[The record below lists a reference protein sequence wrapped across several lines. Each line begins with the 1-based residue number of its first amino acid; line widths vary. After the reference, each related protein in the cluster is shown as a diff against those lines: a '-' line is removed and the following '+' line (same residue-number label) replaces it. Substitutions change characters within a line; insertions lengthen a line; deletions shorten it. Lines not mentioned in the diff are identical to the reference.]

1 VRLDARLIKESASF
15 PLESLLMNDTTP
27 MESGTSRWLIPI
39 FLFVGTLLVI
49 GATSK
54 DYGITWDE
62 PPYFHASDLHVRWIS
77 DFAENIAS
85 GQLRRSLDD
94 QTIKAAWHWNPY
106 NVPHPPFSRIISG
119 GIKEISPHSIDK
131 FSAYRMGPA
140 IFFAVLVTVMFLWM
154 KELFG
159 TSTGLFSALAV
170 VLTPNLF
177 GYAHIAV
184 TDLPL
189 ASMWFLTAYSF
200 WKGLSS
206 WKWSVVLGIVWG
218 LTLATKFPAVLT
230 LIPLILWA
238 HLFHRYKYANNS
250 FAMLFV
256 GPIVMVA
263 TQPYLWHQTGLRV
276 LEFLYEGISRG
287 YRLETNFGVFF
298 SNQLLSSNN
307 LPWYYPFY
315 LVGITMS
322 EPIVVLAL
330 LGITSPV
337 LSQER
342 RSSVVLLLANAVFVL
357 TLGLMPGAVLHDGVR
372 QMLSA
377 LPFVV
382 ALASAGFFML
392 TTWLLNIARR
402 SEALRQIINL
412 ESKLAG
418 LLLLSCCLLSLLD
431 LYFYHPFQLSYYN
444 RFVGGLGGAYK
455 RGLEVTYFMEAIT
468 PNFVQ
473 ALNDNLPKNAAVY
486 ASFSNF
492 IFNYYQKEGQ
502 LRRDIKI
509 SDGRQFD
516 FYLLLNRR
524 GALSPR
530 ERNLMEARVQPYLS
544 IGVDGV
550 PLVALFDFRNPR
562 TIGSHA
568 DASTPGVLQKRE

>member
-1 VRLDARLIKESASF
+1 
-15 PLESLLMNDTTP
+15 
-27 MESGTSRWLIPI
+27 
-39 FLFVGTLLVI
+39 LFFGTLLLI
-49 GATSK
+49 GATLK
-54 DYGITWDE
+54 DYGVTWDE
-62 PPYFHASDLHVRWIS
+62 PPYFHASDLHMRWIT
-77 DFAENIAS
+77 DFVENMTR
-85 GQLRRSLDD
+85 GEFRKDLDD

-119 GIKEISPHSIDK
+119 LTRMISSLFLDK

-140 IFFAVLVTVMFLWM
+140 LFFAALVTGMFLWM

-218 LTLATKFPAVLT
+218 LALSTKFPAVLIA
-230 LIPLILWA
+230 IPLIVWA
-238 HLFHRYKYANNS
+238 HSFHRDKYVNNL
-250 FAMLFV
+250 FAMLFL
-256 GPIVMVA
+256 GPTVMVA

-298 SNQLLSSNN
+298 SNQFLYSNQ
-307 LPWYYPFY
+307 LPWYYPFF
-315 LVGITMS
+315 LVAVTMS
-322 EPIVVLAL
+322 ESILILAL
-330 LGITSPV
+330 LGMTSLV
-337 LSQER
+337 WSRER
-342 RSSVVLLLANAVFVL
+342 RSAVVLLLANAAFVL
-357 TLGLMPGAVLHDGVR
+357 MLGLMPGAVLHDGVR
-372 QMLSA
+372 QMLPA

-382 ALASAGFFML
+382 ALAGAGFFML
-392 TTWLLNIARR
+392 TTWLLKIARR
-402 SEALRQIINL
+402 SDALRQITNV

-418 LLLLSCCLLSLLD
+418 LLVLSFCSLSLSD

-444 RFVGGLGGAYK
+444 RFVGGLRGAYE

-468 PNFVQ
+468 PRFVR

-486 ASFSNF
+486 ASVSKF
-492 IFNYYQKEGQ
+492 IFTYYQKEGQ
-502 LRRDIKI
+502 LRQDITI
-509 SDGRQFD
+509 SDGHQFD
-516 FYLLLNRR
+516 FYFLLNRR

-530 ERNLMEARVQPYLS
+530 ERNLMDARVQPYLS
-544 IGVDGV
+544 ISVDGV
-550 PLVALFDFRNPR
+550 PLVALFDFRKPETDPSAPR
-562 TIGSHA
+562 
-568 DASTPGVLQKRE
+568 VLQKRE

>member
-1 VRLDARLIKESASF
+1 MF
-15 PLESLLMNDTTP
+15 
-27 MESGTSRWLIPI
+27 
-39 FLFVGTLLVI
+39 FGTLLLI
-49 GATSK
+49 GATLK
-54 DYGITWDE
+54 DYGVTWDE
-62 PPYFHASDLHVRWIS
+62 PPYFHASDLHMRWIT
-77 DFAENIAS
+77 DFMENMTR
-85 GQLRRSLDD
+85 GEFRKGLED

-119 GIKEISPHSIDK
+119 LARMISSLFLDK

-140 IFFAVLVTVMFLWM
+140 LFFAALVTVMFLWM

-200 WKGLSS
+200 WKGVSS

-218 LTLATKFPAVLT
+218 LALSTKFPAVLI
-230 LIPLILWA
+230 LIPLIVWA
-238 HLFHRYKYANNS
+238 HSFHRDKYANNL
-250 FAMLFV
+250 FAMLFL
-256 GPIVMVA
+256 GPTVMVA

-298 SNQLLSSNN
+298 SNQFLYSNQ
-307 LPWYYPFY
+307 LPWYYPFF
-315 LVGITMS
+315 LVGVTTS
-322 EPIVVLAL
+322 ESILILAL
-330 LGITSPV
+330 LGMTSLV
-337 LSQER
+337 WSRER
-342 RSSVVLLLANAVFVL
+342 RSAVVLLLANAAFVL
-357 TLGLMPGAVLHDGVR
+357 MLGLMPGAVLHDGVR

-392 TTWLLNIARR
+392 TTWLLKIARR
-402 SEALRQIINL
+402 SEALRQLTNV

-418 LLLLSCCLLSLLD
+418 LLVLSFCSLSLSD

-444 RFVGGLGGAYK
+444 RFVGGLRGAYE

-468 PNFVQ
+468 PNFVR

-486 ASFSNF
+486 ASVSKF
-492 IFNYYQKEGQ
+492 IFTYYQKEGQ
-502 LRRDIKI
+502 LRPDIRI

-516 FYLLLNRR
+516 FYFLLNRR

-530 ERNLMEARVQPYLS
+530 ERNLMDARVQPYLS
-544 IGVDGV
+544 ISVDGV
-550 PLVALFDFRNPR
+550 PLVALFDFRKPETDPILR
-562 TIGSHA
+562 
-568 DASTPGVLQKRE
+568 